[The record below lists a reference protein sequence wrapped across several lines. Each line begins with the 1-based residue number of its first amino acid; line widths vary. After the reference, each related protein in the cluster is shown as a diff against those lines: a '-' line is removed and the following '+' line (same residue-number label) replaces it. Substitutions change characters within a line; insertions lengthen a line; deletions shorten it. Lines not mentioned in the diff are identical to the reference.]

1 MEKSTDIQKCY
12 INDTD
17 HALLSWDSYH
27 LSIYTLTSTNY
38 PKQGVHMR
46 MALSRQEPTPALPYA
61 RLHCKTAQK
70 QL

>member
-38 PKQGVHMR
+38 PKQGVH
-46 MALSRQEPTPALPYA
+46 AHGTLQAGAYSCITICQTTL
-61 RLHCKTAQK
+61 
-70 QL
+70 